1 MRHRYVKLGQHAG
14 DTAARY
20 LGRLEPGDFTIIQ
33 ADGNGFLLQRD
44 MLAGSRYLWETRHG
58 QTYFTHVRAGD
69 LKPGGHLLTV
79 LFEIGCIEFP
89 IRQSFHQGVCR
100 PRNSRFPTGS
110 GTGPTIP
117 NDASNEHLCEHVR
130 VVESILMET
139 EQVRLPPPPG
149 LFASLMRGFDSVANH
164 ILVIL
169 PPVLLDLFLWLGPH
183 LRLKSFLQPFVD
195 QLPALAKAFPSNFPD
210 VATVQSAWTSVINQ
224 FNLFMVLRTFPVGA
238 TSLLSLE
245 MPGQTPLGIPA
256 NLDAGS
262 FIGIFSWALLLVLL
276 GWLIGAIY
284 YFWISGV
291 ALKPDGRSL
300 WRSIKQTMFLSIIWL
315 GVLFVFGLPV
325 VLVISMITY
334 FSPILGQIMFFI
346 GALLLIWLIMPVFF
360 SVHGI
365 FTLQLDA
372 FRSILGSLRM
382 VRFTLPNT
390 GLFLLVFVIINTGMN
405 FLWNTPSENSWWMLV
420 GIAGHAFVSTA
431 LLAAS
436 FIYYRDINAW
446 LSVVLDQLQKRSPT
460 AKAN

>member
-1 MRHRYVKLGQHAG
+1 
-14 DTAARY
+14 
-20 LGRLEPGDFTIIQ
+20 
-33 ADGNGFLLQRD
+33 
-44 MLAGSRYLWETRHG
+44 
-58 QTYFTHVRAGD
+58 
-69 LKPGGHLLTV
+69 
-79 LFEIGCIEFP
+79 
-89 IRQSFHQGVCR
+89 
-100 PRNSRFPTGS
+100 
-110 GTGPTIP
+110 
-117 NDASNEHLCEHVR
+117 
-130 VVESILMET
+130 
-139 EQVRLPPPPG
+139 
-149 LFASLMRGFDSVANH
+149 MRGFNSVANH

-183 LRLKSFLQPFVD
+183 LRLKSFLQPLVD
-195 QLPALAKAFPSNFPD
+195 QLPTLAKAFPSNFPD
-210 VATVQSAWTSVINQ
+210 LATVQSAWTSVINQ
-224 FNLFMVLRTFPVGA
+224 FNLFMILRTFPVGA

-245 MPGQTPLGIPA
+245 MPGQSPLGTPA

-262 FIGIFSWALLLVLL
+262 FTGIFSWALLLILL

-291 ALKPDGRSL
+291 ALKPEGRSL
-300 WRSIKQTMFLSIIWL
+300 WKSIKQTIFLSIIWL
-315 GVLFVFGLPV
+315 GILFVLGLPAL
-325 VLVISMITY
+325 LVISMIAY

-446 LSVVLDQLQKRSPT
+446 LTVVLDQLQKRTVSS
-460 AKAN
+460 KAN